1 MGINGGETNKNK
13 RRRGWN
19 KCQKLVSGGETSIR
33 HLKERG
39 SFFEPNIDI
48 FCYLQKQLIL

>member
-19 KCQKLVSGGETSIR
+19 KCQKLVSGGGTSIR